1 MTDLTADEKSA
12 VNGLRTAL
20 GIGGILAILLGL
32 AILIW
37 PGKSASVVTILI
49 AIYAIVGGLVYAGL
63 GIFSRGMRAWPRI
76 GHILLGVVFIV
87 AGVIAFANL
96 GQATAW
102 LAFFIGILVGV
113 MWIVEGIVSLT
124 TLGDAASKVWTVIFA
139 IISIIAGIFLI
150 FSPVW
155 GAAILWWIL
164 GIALIVLGI
173 VNLVR
178 AFTFARKA

>member
-1 MTDLTADEKSA
+1 
-12 VNGLRTAL
+12 V
-20 GIGGILAILLGL
+20 
-32 AILIW
+32 
-37 PGKSASVVTILI
+37 
-49 AIYAIVGGLVYAGL
+49 
-63 GIFSRGMRAWPRI
+63 
-76 GHILLGVVFIV
+76 LGVVFIV

>member
-1 MTDLTADEKSA
+1 MSDLTADEKSA

-32 AILIW
+32 AILVW
-37 PGKSASVVTILI
+37 PAKSASVVTILI

-76 GHILLGVVFIV
+76 GHIVLGVVFIV

-96 GQATAW
+96 NQATLW

-124 TLGDAASKVWTVIFA
+124 TLADAASKVWTVVFA

-178 AFTFARKA
+178 AFTFARKV